1 MELLLDEFA
10 DEKVLDLQAH
20 RRAEELQAAKEQLD
34 ASGLTQQQ
42 PPFEVTSPELI
53 QWRLCGL
60 PSPAWNSHLLHPLMY
75 RNPPHPLI

>member
-34 ASGLTQQQ
+34 ASGLIQEQ
-42 PPFEVTSPELI
+42 PPFAA
-53 QWRLCGL
+53 GL
-60 PSPAWNSHLLHPLMY
+60 EAK
-75 RNPPHPLI
+75 